1 MTSMNDPETTARTEA
16 RRAGDEEAE
25 RLARDVEER
34 ERERDADPERAAG
47 ESSGGSVP
55 GAPGNDE
62 PMTDSTDG
70 GLSGGDP
77 GVEE

>member
-1 MTSMNDPETTARTEA
+1 MTSMNDPETTARTET
-16 RRAGDEEAE
+16 RRTGDEEAE

-34 ERERDADPERAAG
+34 ERERDADPARAAG
-47 ESSGGSVP
+47 ESSGNAVP

>member
-16 RRAGDEEAE
+16 RRAGDEETE

-34 ERERDADPERAAG
+34 ERERDADPERAEG
-47 ESSGGSVP
+47 ESGGDDVP

>member
-1 MTSMNDPETTARTEA
+1 MTDSRLPDDVTPIS
-16 RRAGDEEAE
+16 DDAE
-25 RLARDVEER
+25 RA
-34 ERERDADPERAAG
+34 DAAERADDR
-47 ESSGGSVP
+47 SGGSAQPAGDKP

-70 GLSGGDP
+70 GLEGGDP

>member
-1 MTSMNDPETTARTEA
+1 MTDSTFSDDRSPVPEDDE
-16 RRAGDEEAE
+16 RRDAPGRADDRSDSSAQPAGDK
-25 RLARDVEER
+25 
-34 ERERDADPERAAG
+34 
-47 ESSGGSVP
+47 P

-70 GLSGGDP
+70 GLEGGDP

>member
-1 MTSMNDPETTARTEA
+1 MTDSTMPDDVTPVPDDAKRTDDPD
-16 RRAGDEEAE
+16 RANAG
-25 RLARDVEER
+25 
-34 ERERDADPERAAG
+34 ADK
-47 ESSGGSVP
+47 P

-70 GLSGGDP
+70 GLDGGDP